1 MCTYIRKKKKDDR
14 LSLLEPRTDCEDC
27 GRLRRLR
34 KTAKTAEDCAEAS
47 TVDDSDAIAPPAI
60 PALETEELV
69 SPRRHKV
76 DSATAAA
83 SP

>member
-1 MCTYIRKKKKDDR
+1 MIYVYIHKEEEKRRSFVVTRAKD
-14 LSLLEPRTDCEDC
+14 
-27 GRLRRLR
+27 RLRRLR